1 MCVNNIDTK
10 NLFSYTVFSV
20 FEHDDQFLANK
31 LLSAKIAVFVTTNLK
46 SRPQFGG
53 GESNCWPDRLQ

>member
-1 MCVNNIDTK
+1 MCVNNIYTK

-31 LLSAKIAVFVTTNLK
+31 LLSAKIAVL
-46 SRPQFGG
+46 
-53 GESNCWPDRLQ
+53 

>member
-1 MCVNNIDTK
+1 MYVNNIYTK

-31 LLSAKIAVFVTTNLK
+31 LLSAKIAGFVTTNLK

-53 GESNCWPDRLQ
+53 GESNC